1 MYIIYLYLY
10 VHINICAAYKR
21 PIIRPILGAHAHPIK
36 TPSRPLTT
44 STALPEQ
51 TWTICG
57 TPDYISPEAIKG
69 RGYGRS
75 SDIWA
80 VGVLVYEL
88 LVGRPPFPSDQ
99 GMEKQFAKIV
109 KADYTLPASLSAP
122 ARDFISK
129 ILQLDTA
136 LRLGCGSTGA
146 KELLA
151 HEFLAHID
159 KAALLAHTAPAPII
173 PRVGADPFNTSNY
186 TAGAHS
192 NPVAHPARTFMKV
205 SKSKMHKCFRDFDS
219 VVTHQA

>member
-1 MYIIYLYLY
+1 MLYTRRT
-10 VHINICAAYKR
+10 KTTPR
-21 PIIRPILGAHAHPIK
+21 PIIRPALCGAHAYPLGRSDSTGNTH
-36 TPSRPLTT
+36 TPLT
-44 STALPEQ
+44 EQ

-88 LVGRPPFPSDQ
+88 LVGHPPFRSDQ

-109 KADYTLPASLSAP
+109 KADYTIPASLSAP

-129 ILQLDTA
+129 ILQPDTTW
-136 LRLGCGSTGA
+136 RLGCGPTGA

-159 KAALLAHTAPAPII
+159 KEALLAHTTPAPII
-173 PRVGADPFNTSNY
+173 PRVGADPFDTSNY
-186 TAGAHS
+186 TAGSHS
-192 NPVAHPARTFMKV
+192 NPVVVQSARTFMKV
-205 SKSKMHKCFRDFDS
+205 SKAKIDKCFRDFDS
-219 VVTHQA
+219 VVNHQA